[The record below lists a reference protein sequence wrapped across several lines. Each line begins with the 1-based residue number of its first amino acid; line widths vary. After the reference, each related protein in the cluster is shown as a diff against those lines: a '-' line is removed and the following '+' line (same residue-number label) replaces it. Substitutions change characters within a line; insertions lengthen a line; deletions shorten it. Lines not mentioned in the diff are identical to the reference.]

1 MSGRTYLDYNATAP
15 TRAEAREAV
24 SEALNLHG
32 NPSSVHEEGRQVRAL
47 VENAREKVAALVG
60 ADPKNVIFTSGGT
73 EANVTA
79 LSPLNVNR
87 DASESVVCFMS
98 QIEHPS
104 VLASGRFA
112 PDAIRLIGATSDG
125 IIDVAELES
134 AIAAHC
140 AEAGEANF
148 MVSVMRA
155 NNETGALQPVA
166 DIARI
171 VRAHGGI
178 LHCDGVQAAG
188 KAPLDIKQLGAHM
201 LSLSAHKIGGP
212 HGTGALVLG
221 EGFASLPSPLIVGGG
236 QELKARSGTENV
248 GGIAGFGKAAQCA
261 ADGLEDMAKLAA
273 LRDAMESEI
282 LSLAPNAVFLSKN
295 AGRLPNTSNFAVPGM
310 NAETIVIA
318 LDLAGIAIS
327 AGASCSSGKV
337 ARSHV
342 LVAMGMPED
351 TARGAIRVSLGW
363 DTSKE
368 DIDAFISAWSNV
380 YENFARERAAA

>member
-47 VENAREKVAALVG
+47 VEQAREKVAALVG
-60 ADPKNVIFTSGGT
+60 ADPKDVVFTSGGT

-87 DASESVVCFMS
+87 DAPESVVCFMS

-140 AEAGEANF
+140 AEAGEPNF

-155 NNETGALQPVA
+155 NNETGALLPVA
-166 DIARI
+166 RISRI
-171 VRAHGGI
+171 VREHGGI

-188 KAPLDIKQLGAHM
+188 KVPLDIKDIGAHM

-212 HGTGALVLG
+212 HGIGALVLG
-221 EGFASLPSPLIVGGG
+221 EGFASLPAPLIVGGG

-248 GGIAGFGKAAQCA
+248 AGIAGFGAAAQCA
-261 ADGLEDMAKLAA
+261 ARGLEGMADLAA
-273 LRDAMESEI
+273 LRDRLESEI
-282 LSLAPNAVFLSKN
+282 LSLAPNAVFFSN
-295 AGRLPNTSNFAVPGM
+295 STDRLPNTSNFAVPGM
-310 NAETIVIA
+310 KAETIVIA
-318 LDLAGIAIS
+318 LDLAGVAIS

-337 ARSHV
+337 AQSHV
-342 LVAMGMPED
+342 LVAMGVLED
-351 TARGAIRVSLGW
+351 AARGAIRVSIGW
-363 DTSKE
+363 DTRE
-368 DIDAFISAWSNV
+368 DDIDAFIAAWGNMH
-380 YENFARERAAA
+380 EQFARERAAA